1 MGNNPHLTSLL
12 LSTKYYV
19 CGSTGSK
26 ANVAALRLF
35 GADPAAVDVLD
46 APAPSRAAASARAVL
61 GWTPDFRLSA

>member
-1 MGNNPHLTSLL
+1 
-12 LSTKYYV
+12 
-19 CGSTGSK
+19 
-26 ANVAALRLF
+26 LF